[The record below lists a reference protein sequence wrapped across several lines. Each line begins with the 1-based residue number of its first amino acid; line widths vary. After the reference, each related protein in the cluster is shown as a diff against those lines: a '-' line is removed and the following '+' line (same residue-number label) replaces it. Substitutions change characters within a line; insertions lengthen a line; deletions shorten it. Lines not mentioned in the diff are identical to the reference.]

1 MRIPRP
7 TPPWTCPLSARV
19 RRLLIVNL
27 AGRRDYTDATL
38 IAAVL
43 AIAFGGV
50 WAELHYSP
58 SSTPSPIGG
67 YALTLGAA
75 ASLVLRLRRPIPA
88 AALCLALCYLYRAS
102 GYPGFAPGILIFV
115 FCYTLANRRGLAF
128 GLAPAVLAWAVPA
141 LPPHALSLTD
151 FAVAMPPV
159 GMALVALVGE
169 ANRRRRIEYEARVRE
184 SAATAEARMGRRI
197 AQERLRIARELHD
210 VLAHTISV
218 VAVQSG
224 VALDA
229 LGDSP
234 EEARQALIAV
244 RGAAKQALPE
254 LRAAL
259 ELLRGEG
266 EFDDAGEGLSG
277 DTDGNTRPQPAPQ
290 PGLARLPDLVCQAL
304 ESGFDTELEVGP
316 DLDSASP
323 LLQLT
328 AYRIVQEALTNVR
341 KHAPAAHTRVTL
353 RRENGLMSV
362 DVLDDGRG
370 ASADL
375 AAAGR
380 GGPAGPGFGLRG
392 MRERAESLGGR
403 LEAGPRVEG
412 GFAVRARL
420 PWAAATESAT
430 APPPASNGAP

>member
-1 MRIPRP
+1 MN
-7 TPPWTCPLSARV
+7 
-19 RRLLIVNL
+19 LL
-27 AGRRDYTDATL
+27 GRRDSTEAAL
-38 IAAVL
+38 VAAVM
-43 AIAFGGV
+43 AVAFGGV
-50 WAELHYSP
+50 WAELHYAP
-58 SSTPSPIGG
+58 TPTPSPVGA

-75 ASLVLRLRRPIPA
+75 AALLPRLRRAILSA
-88 AALCLALCYLYRAS
+88 VLCLALCYLYRAV

-115 FCYTLANRRGLAF
+115 ACYTLAHRRGLAF
-128 GLAPAVLAWAVPA
+128 GLAPAVVAWIIPA
-141 LPPHALSLTD
+141 LPPHSLSLTD
-151 FAVAMPPV
+151 SAVSMPPV
-159 GMALVALVGE
+159 GMVLVALIGE

-184 SAATAEARMGRRI
+184 SAATAEERMGRRI

-229 LGDSP
+229 LDDSP
-234 EEARQALIAV
+234 DQARQALIAV

-259 ELLRGEG
+259 EMLRGEG
-266 EFDDAGEGLSG
+266 ESDGAGDGRVGAAGEV
-277 DTDGNTRPQPAPQ
+277 TPPHPAPQ
-290 PGLARLPDLVCQAL
+290 PGLGRLPDLVRQAR
-304 ESGFDTELEVGP
+304 ESGFDTELDVGP
-316 DLDSASP
+316 DLESASP

-341 KHAPAAHTRVTL
+341 KHAPAAHTSVTL
-353 RRENGLMSV
+353 RRDEGLMSV
-362 DVLDDGRG
+362 DVLDDGPG
-370 ASADL
+370 A
-375 AAAGR
+375 
-380 GGPAGPGFGLRG
+380 PAGGAPITPGFGLRG

-420 PWAAATESAT
+420 PWATATETA
-430 APPPASNGAP
+430 APPPAPNGAP

>member
-1 MRIPRP
+1 M
-7 TPPWTCPLSARV
+7 
-19 RRLLIVNL
+19 NL
-27 AGRRDYTDATL
+27 AGRRDYTEATL
-38 IAAVL
+38 VAAVMAVAL
-43 AIAFGGV
+43 GGV

-58 SSTPSPIGG
+58 SRTPPPIGG
-67 YALTLGAA
+67 YALALGAA
-75 ASLVLRLRRPIPA
+75 ASLTPRLRRPALA
-88 AALCLALCYLYRAS
+88 AALCLAFCYLYRAS
-102 GYPGFAPGILIFV
+102 GYPGFAPGVLIFV
-115 FCYTLANRRGLAF
+115 ACYTLANRRGLAF
-128 GLAPAVLAWAVPA
+128 GLAPALLAWAVPA
-141 LPPHALSLTD
+141 LPPHPLSLTD
-151 FAVAMPPV
+151 FAVAMPAV
-159 GMALVALVGE
+159 GMALVALIGE
-169 ANRRRRIEYEARVRE
+169 TNRRRRIEYEARVRE

-266 EFDDAGEGLSG
+266 EGDGGSADDGAGRIGDAEGG
-277 DTDGNTRPQPAPQ
+277 PRPQPAPQ
-290 PGLARLPDLVCQAL
+290 PGLGRLPDLVRQAR
-304 ESGFDTELEVGP
+304 ESGFDTELEVGA

-370 ASADL
+370 ASAD
-375 AAAGR
+375 AAAG
-380 GGPAGPGFGLRG
+380 GPGFGVRG

-403 LEAGPRVEG
+403 LEAAPRVEG

-420 PWAAATESAT
+420 PWATATESAV
-430 APPPASNGAP
+430 APPSSSNGAP